1 MKLVN
6 LLTLR
11 LSVIGALVFAFWA
24 TLFYFAI
31 IDEINDEVDDSL
43 EDHAETVI
51 RRSLAGEPLPD
62 EPATTNNQ
70 YYLHEVSA
78 EYAASR
84 SHIRY
89 EDNEVYIKDKN
100 EFEPARTISYI
111 FNDDQGRFFE
121 VVVFTPTIDKADL
134 KAAVAYWLAALYA
147 AMVACIV
154 VVDRRSLRRGMRPL
168 QAILAWL
175 DAYRLG
181 ERNKEM
187 PQNTNV
193 TEFRRLGEA
202 ISRTTKRNEALF
214 EEQKRFTANA
224 SHELQTPLA
233 VIQSRLEMLLDDGQ
247 LTEQQMGEVVKAL
260 HTLKALART
269 NRSLLLLS
277 KIAGGQFTSTEAVS
291 MAGTVDR
298 LLPDMEM
305 IYAHKGITVERR
317 NDGDLVLNMDESL
330 ATTLAT
336 NLLKNAFTHCNRGGR
351 IAISI
356 STTSMSIANTGQ
368 ETPLDGQRIFER
380 FYHTPGNASSTGL
393 GLSIVQ
399 AICRLYGISVDYRFE
414 RGMHVFNVGSN
425 SRQKP

>member
-89 EDNEVYIKDKN
+89 EDNEVYIKAKN

-111 FNDDQGRFFE
+111 FNDDRGRFFE

-154 VVDRRSLRRGMRPL
+154 VVNRRSLRRGMRPL

-175 DAYRLG
+175 DDYRLG

-187 PQNTNV
+187 PQNTSV

-202 ISRTTKRNEALF
+202 ICRTTKRNEALF

-260 HTLKALART
+260 HTLKALSRT

-277 KIAGGQFTSTEAVS
+277 KIAGGQFTSTEAIS

-305 IYAHKGITVERR
+305 IYAHKGIAVERR
-317 NDGDLVLNMDESL
+317 TDGDLVLNMDESL

-336 NLLKNAFTHCNRGGR
+336 NLLKNAFTHANRGGR
-351 IAISI
+351 ITISI
-356 STTSMSIANTGQ
+356 SPASMAIANTGQ
-368 ETPLDGQRIFER
+368 DTPLDGQRIFER

>member
-11 LSVIGALVFAFWA
+11 LSAIGALVFAFWA

-89 EDNEVYIKDKN
+89 EDNEVYIKAKN

-111 FNDDQGRFFE
+111 FNDDRGRFFE

-154 VVDRRSLRRGMRPL
+154 VVNRRSLRRGMRPL

-175 DAYRLG
+175 DDYRLG

-187 PQNTNV
+187 PKNTSV

-202 ISRTTKRNEALF
+202 ICRTTKRNEALF

-260 HTLKALART
+260 HRRAIHVD
-269 NRSLLLLS
+269 RSN
-277 KIAGGQFTSTEAVS
+277 KHGRNGGQA
-291 MAGTVDR
+291 AARHGNDIR
-298 LLPDMEM
+298 PQRHRGGK
-305 IYAHKGITVERR
+305 AHPRR
-317 NDGDLVLNMDESL
+317 PR
-330 ATTLAT
+330 AQ
-336 NLLKNAFTHCNRGGR
+336 HGR
-351 IAISI
+351 IARHD
-356 STTSMSIANTGQ
+356 TRHKPA
-368 ETPLDGQRIFER
+368 EK
-380 FYHTPGNASSTGL
+380 
-393 GLSIVQ
+393 
-399 AICRLYGISVDYRFE
+399 RLYPCKPRRTHRNQHHSDIHGHRQHRPGHATRRPADIRTILPHARQRLVDRP
-414 RGMHVFNVGSN
+414 RPLHRASHLPPLRHRRRLPLRARDARV
-425 SRQKP
+425 RD

>member
-89 EDNEVYIKDKN
+89 EDNEVYIKAKN

-111 FNDDQGRFFE
+111 FNDDRGRFFE

-147 AMVACIV
+147 AIVACIV
-154 VVDRRSLRRGMRPL
+154 VVNRRSLRRGMRPL

-187 PQNTNV
+187 PQNTSV

-277 KIAGGQFTSTEAVS
+277 KIAGGQFTSTEAIS

-305 IYAHKGITVERR
+305 IYAHKGIAVERR
-317 NDGDLVLNMDESL
+317 TDGDLVLNMDESL

-336 NLLKNAFTHCNRGGR
+336 NLLKNAFTHANRGGR
-351 IAISI
+351 ITISI
-356 STTSMSIANTGQ
+356 SPASMAIANTGQ
-368 ETPLDGQRIFER
+368 DTPLDGQRIFER

-399 AICRLYGISVDYRFE
+399 AICRLYGIGVAYRFE
-414 RGMHVFNVGSN
+414 RGMHVFEISQGKN
-425 SRQKP
+425 Q

>member
-89 EDNEVYIKDKN
+89 EDNEVYIKAKN

-111 FNDDQGRFFE
+111 FNDDRGRFFE

-154 VVDRRSLRRGMRPL
+154 VVNRRSLRRGMRPL

-187 PQNTNV
+187 PQNTSV

-202 ISRTTKRNEALF
+202 ICRTTKRNEALF

-260 HTLKALART
+260 HTLKALSRT

-277 KIAGGQFTSTEAVS
+277 KIAGGQFTSTEAIS

-298 LLPDMEM
+298 LLPYMEM
-305 IYAHKGITVERR
+305 IYAHKGIAVERR
-317 NDGDLVLNMDESL
+317 TDGDLVLNMDESL

-336 NLLKNAFTHCNRGGR
+336 NLLKNAFTHANRGGR

-356 STTSMSIANTGQ
+356 TPTSMAIANTGQ
-368 ETPLDGQRIFER
+368 DTPLDGQRIFER

-399 AICRLYGISVDYRFE
+399 AICRLYGIGVAYRFE
-414 RGMHVFNVGSN
+414 QGMHVFEISQGCMH
-425 SRQKP
+425 RP

>member
-202 ISRTTKRNEALF
+202 ICRTTKRNEALF

>member
-147 AMVACIV
+147 AIVACIV

-187 PQNTNV
+187 PQNTSV

-356 STTSMSIANTGQ
+356 TTKSMSIANTGQ
-368 ETPLDGQRIFER
+368 DRPLDGQRIFER

>member
-51 RRSLAGEPLPD
+51 RRSLAGERLPN

-89 EDNEVYIKDKN
+89 EDNEVYIKAKN

-154 VVDRRSLRRGMRPL
+154 VVNRRSLRRGMRPL
-168 QAILAWL
+168 QAILGWL

-187 PQNTNV
+187 PQNTSV

-202 ISRTTKRNEALF
+202 ISRMTKRNEALF

-233 VIQSRLEMLLDDGQ
+233 VIQSRMEMLLDDGQ

-305 IYAHKGITVERR
+305 IYAHKGIAVERR

-356 STTSMSIANTGQ
+356 TTKSMSIANTGQ
-368 ETPLDGQRIFER
+368 DRPLDGQRIFER

-399 AICRLYGISVDYRFE
+399 AICRLYGIGVAYRFE
-414 RGMHVFNVGSN
+414 RGMHVFEVEAS
-425 SRQKP
+425 S

>member
-1 MKLVN
+1 
-6 LLTLR
+6 
-11 LSVIGALVFAFWA
+11 
-24 TLFYFAI
+24 
-31 IDEINDEVDDSL
+31 
-43 EDHAETVI
+43 
-51 RRSLAGEPLPD
+51 
-62 EPATTNNQ
+62 
-70 YYLHEVSA
+70 
-78 EYAASR
+78 
-84 SHIRY
+84 
-89 EDNEVYIKDKN
+89 
-100 EFEPARTISYI
+100 
-111 FNDDQGRFFE
+111 
-121 VVVFTPTIDKADL
+121 
-134 KAAVAYWLAALYA
+134 
-147 AMVACIV
+147 MVACIV
-154 VVDRRSLRRGMRPL
+154 VVNRRSLRRGMRPL

-175 DAYRLG
+175 DDYRLG

-187 PQNTNV
+187 PQNTSV

-336 NLLKNAFTHCNRGGR
+336 NLLKNAFRRPADIRALLPHARKR
-351 IAISI
+351 LVDRPR
-356 STTSMSIANTGQ
+356 
-368 ETPLDGQRIFER
+368 PLDSAGHLPALRHKR
-380 FYHTPGNASSTGL
+380 RLPLRAGNAR
-393 GLSIVQ
+393 V
-399 AICRLYGISVDYRFE
+399 
-414 RGMHVFNVGSN
+414 
-425 SRQKP
+425 

>member
-89 EDNEVYIKDKN
+89 EDNEVYIKAKN

-111 FNDDQGRFFE
+111 FNDDRGRFFE

-147 AMVACIV
+147 AIVACIV
-154 VVDRRSLRRGMRPL
+154 VVNRRSLRRGMRPL

-187 PQNTNV
+187 PQNTSV

-305 IYAHKGITVERR
+305 IYAHKGIAVERR
-317 NDGDLVLNMDESL
+317 TDGDLVLNMDESL

>member
-11 LSVIGALVFAFWA
+11 LSAIGALVFAFWA

-62 EPATTNNQ
+62 EPAMTNNQ

-89 EDNEVYIKDKN
+89 EDNEVYIKAKN

-111 FNDDQGRFFE
+111 FNDDRGRFFE

-154 VVDRRSLRRGMRPL
+154 VVNRRSLRRGMRPL

-187 PQNTNV
+187 PQNTSV

-202 ISRTTKRNEALF
+202 ICRTTKRNEALF

-260 HTLKALART
+260 HTLKALSRT

-277 KIAGGQFTSTEAVS
+277 KIAGGQFTSTEAIS

-305 IYAHKGITVERR
+305 IYAHKGIAVERR
-317 NDGDLVLNMDESL
+317 THGDLVLNMDESL

-336 NLLKNAFTHCNRGGR
+336 NLLKNAFTHANRGGR

-356 STTSMSIANTGQ
+356 TPTSMAIANTGQ
-368 ETPLDGQRIFER
+368 DTPLDGQRIFER

-399 AICRLYGISVDYRFE
+399 AICRLYGIGVAYRFE
-414 RGMHVFNVGSN
+414 RGMHVFEISRN
-425 SRQKP
+425 SRLKP

>member
-89 EDNEVYIKDKN
+89 EDNEVYIKAKN

-111 FNDDQGRFFE
+111 FNDDRGRFFE

-154 VVDRRSLRRGMRPL
+154 VVNRRSLRRGMRPL

-187 PQNTNV
+187 PHNTSV

-202 ISRTTKRNEALF
+202 ICRTTKRNEALF

-260 HTLKALART
+260 HTLKALSRT

-277 KIAGGQFTSTEAVS
+277 KIAGGQFTSTEAIS

-305 IYAHKGITVERR
+305 IYAHKGIAVERR
-317 NDGDLVLNMDESL
+317 TDGDLVLNMDESL

-336 NLLKNAFTHCNRGGR
+336 NLLKNAFTHANRGGH
-351 IAISI
+351 ITISI
-356 STTSMSIANTGQ
+356 SPESMAIANTGQ
-368 ETPLDGQRIFER
+368 DTPLDGQRIFER

-399 AICRLYGISVDYRFE
+399 AICRLYGIGVAYRFE
-414 RGMHVFNVGSN
+414 RGMHVFEISQGCMH
-425 SRQKP
+425 KP

>member
-111 FNDDQGRFFE
+111 FNDDRGRFFE

-154 VVDRRSLRRGMRPL
+154 VVNRRSLRRGMRPL
-168 QAILAWL
+168 QAILGWL

-187 PQNTNV
+187 PQNTSV

-202 ISRTTKRNEALF
+202 ICRTTKRNEALF

-305 IYAHKGITVERR
+305 IYAHKGIAVERR
-317 NDGDLVLNMDESL
+317 TDGDLVLNMDESL

>member
-147 AMVACIV
+147 AIVACIV

-187 PQNTNV
+187 PQNTSV

>member
-305 IYAHKGITVERR
+305 IYAHKGIAVERR
-317 NDGDLVLNMDESL
+317 TDGDLVLNMDESL

-336 NLLKNAFTHCNRGGR
+336 NLLKNAFTHANRGGR
-351 IAISI
+351 ITISI
-356 STTSMSIANTGQ
+356 SPASMAIANTGQ

>member
-147 AMVACIV
+147 AIVACIV

-187 PQNTNV
+187 PQNTSV

-368 ETPLDGQRIFER
+368 DTPLDGQRIFER

>member
-89 EDNEVYIKDKN
+89 EDNEVYIKAKN

-111 FNDDQGRFFE
+111 FNDDRGRFFE

-154 VVDRRSLRRGMRPL
+154 VVNRRSLRRGMRPL

-187 PQNTNV
+187 PQNTSV

-202 ISRTTKRNEALF
+202 ICRTTKRNEALF

-233 VIQSRLEMLLDDGQ
+233 VIQSRLEMLLDDSQ

-260 HTLKALART
+260 HTLKALSRT

-277 KIAGGQFTSTEAVS
+277 KIAGGQFTSTEAIS

-305 IYAHKGITVERR
+305 IYAHKGIAVERR
-317 NDGDLVLNMDESL
+317 TDGDLVLNMDESL

-336 NLLKNAFTHCNRGGR
+336 NLLKNAFTHTNRGGR

-356 STTSMSIANTGQ
+356 TPTSMAIANTGQ
-368 ETPLDGQRIFER
+368 DTPLDGQRIFER

-399 AICRLYGISVDYRFE
+399 AICRLYGIGVAYRFE
-414 RGMHVFNVGSN
+414 RGMHVFEISQGCMH
-425 SRQKP
+425 KP

>member
-89 EDNEVYIKDKN
+89 EDNEVYIKAKN

-111 FNDDQGRFFE
+111 FNDDRGRFFE

-154 VVDRRSLRRGMRPL
+154 VVNRRSLRRGMRPL

-187 PQNTNV
+187 PQNTSV

-202 ISRTTKRNEALF
+202 ICRTTKRNEALF

-260 HTLKALART
+260 HTLKALSRT

-277 KIAGGQFTSTEAVS
+277 KIAGGQFTSTEAIS

-305 IYAHKGITVERR
+305 IYAHKGIAVERR
-317 NDGDLVLNMDESL
+317 TDGDLVLNMDESL

-336 NLLKNAFTHCNRGGR
+336 NLLKNAFTHANRGGR

-356 STTSMSIANTGQ
+356 TPTSMAIANTGQ
-368 ETPLDGQRIFER
+368 DTPLDGQRIFER

-399 AICRLYGISVDYRFE
+399 AICRLYGIGVAYRFE
-414 RGMHVFNVGSN
+414 QGMHVFEISQGCMH
-425 SRQKP
+425 RP

>member
-89 EDNEVYIKDKN
+89 EDNEVYIKSKN

-154 VVDRRSLRRGMRPL
+154 VVNRRSLRRGMRPL

-175 DAYRLG
+175 DDYRLG

-187 PQNTNV
+187 PQNTSV

-317 NDGDLVLNMDESL
+317 TDGDLVLNMDESL

>member
-147 AMVACIV
+147 AIVACIV

-187 PQNTNV
+187 PQNTSV

-317 NDGDLVLNMDESL
+317 NDDDLVLNMDESL

>member
-89 EDNEVYIKDKN
+89 EDNEVYIKSKN

-187 PQNTNV
+187 PQNTSV